1 MARQKPADQVE
12 TLKKKQAELAAKLK
26 EASAKARAHEQ
37 EIHWR
42 KCELLGS
49 LALWDME
56 TRPKGALATA
66 LRALMQTQFT
76 KAADRALFDLPPLP
90 KPEADERGNGCACRE
105 RRTQSAGRW
114 GKPQGLSGAR

>member
-90 KPEADERGNGCACRE
+90 KPEA
-105 RRTQSAGRW
+105 TSAATDAPAASAARKAPVDGESR
-114 GKPQGLSGAR
+114 QGLSGAR

>member
-90 KPEADERGNGCACRE
+90 KPDAAGAATDAPAASAARKVPADAASDKG
-105 RRTQSAGRW
+105 
-114 GKPQGLSGAR
+114 